1 MFTSLTVI
9 VHHVRPSECV
19 SNAIKDRLHTDDS
32 AKTCQNRRV
41 AANYV
46 FFSSASVDL

>member
-19 SNAIKDRLHTDDS
+19 SNAIKDDDS

-41 AANYV
+41 AANCV